1 MLADN
6 SIRLDVAEV
15 LRKRVPRLSR
25 LIPTRMVRWLERT
38 ICQDEMNRLLEE
50 NRGLTGADFC
60 RGVLG
65 SLKIGI
71 DVRNAERLPAKEDRR
86 VVFVSNHPLGGLDGM
101 ALIDVLQN
109 HFGGQI
115 WFIVNDLL
123 MAIKPL
129 NDVFLPINKHG
140 AQSRRA
146 TAAIEEAFAGND
158 PVIIFPAGLCS
169 RLHKSSYM
177 GKRVNTVAD
186 LKWHKMFVNKAIQH
200 HRDIMPLHFSGQ
212 NSDHF
217 YKVARNRKLLRI
229 PFNIEMVYL
238 PQEVFKARG
247 KRFTITVGARIPW
260 NSVAGGKDAQGSANS
275 IRSLTYLLD
284 DDSVNPPINLEST
297 PH

>member
-101 ALIDVLQN
+101 ALIDVL
-109 HFGGQI
+109 
-115 WFIVNDLL
+115 
-123 MAIKPL
+123 
-129 NDVFLPINKHG
+129 
-140 AQSRRA
+140 
-146 TAAIEEAFAGND
+146 
-158 PVIIFPAGLCS
+158 
-169 RLHKSSYM
+169 
-177 GKRVNTVAD
+177 
-186 LKWHKMFVNKAIQH
+186 
-200 HRDIMPLHFSGQ
+200 
-212 NSDHF
+212 
-217 YKVARNRKLLRI
+217 
-229 PFNIEMVYL
+229 
-238 PQEVFKARG
+238 
-247 KRFTITVGARIPW
+247 
-260 NSVAGGKDAQGSANS
+260 
-275 IRSLTYLLD
+275 
-284 DDSVNPPINLEST
+284 
-297 PH
+297 